1 MMRWKSILVYL
12 FAALRDDDVFE
23 VVAADE
29 NTITAFI
36 RHTTRRTRHTAQ
48 RSVER
53 KKRERK
59 K

>member
-1 MMRWKSILVYL
+1 VYL

-29 NTITAFI
+29 NTVTAFI
-36 RHTTRRTRHTAQ
+36 RHTPQWLAVQ